1 MAIKKTR
8 KKTKVKVSR
17 KIKKNR
23 AYVAKGELMCERL
36 KEVWD
41 NKKTML
47 ENFNSID
54 LKTLYEDRFP
64 EKIPDR
70 RHEDKINEWE
80 RSVLEKL
87 VAKHADDITAM
98 SRDIKINKWQ
108 WTAAQLKKK
117 VKLFNDKKFRS
128 AQSELVSGRAL
139 DWRHTIRLKDNKRNI
154 FGH

>member
-1 MAIKKTR
+1 
-8 KKTKVKVSR
+8 
-17 KIKKNR
+17 
-23 AYVAKGELMCERL
+23 MCERL
-36 KEVWD
+36 KQVWD
-41 NKKTML
+41 AKKTML

-64 EKIPDR
+64 ETIPAR

-80 RSVLEKL
+80 RSVLARLVEK
-87 VAKHADDITAM
+87 HGGDITAM

-128 AQSELVSGRAL
+128 AESELVSGRAL
-139 DWRHTIRLKDNKRNI
+139 DWR
-154 FGH
+154 